1 MLGVDNICMKESGH
15 DEEDIN
21 NGDDGE
27 KKKMDKGVKVIFTLS
42 LKREKAAV
50 TAHILL
56 APSLTVFWDTSLPL
70 CLKIQAC

>member
-1 MLGVDNICMKESGH
+1 MMKKISIMVMTEK
-15 DEEDIN
+15 
-21 NGDDGE
+21 

-56 APSLTVFWDTSLPL
+56 APSLAVFWDTLLPL